1 MNLDDYMRMYAI
13 SNATLASQIGV
24 TREMVRRYRE
34 GLAAPGPIVERKI
47 FSVCDS
53 NLKYINEKQRAN
65 NAS

>member
-1 MNLDDYMRMYAI
+1 MTLDEYMRLNAI

-34 GLAAPGPIVERKI
+34 GLAVPGPIVERKI

-53 NLKYINEKQRAN
+53 QLKYINEKQRAN